1 MTEQAD
7 IKRMSILQLEAEI
20 VEKEPY
26 ESILSMLA
34 EECSECAHA
43 SLKLARI
50 RRKES
55 PTPES
60 EREVR
65 EHLIEEVSDVMN
77 IISILSDQYEYELDK
92 KICVSFDIMKF
103 KLRRWVRRLR
113 EKENDQNTN

>member
-1 MTEQAD
+1 MTEETD

-20 VEKEPY
+20 TKKESY
-26 ESILSMLA
+26 ESILTMLA

-43 SLKLARI
+43 ALKLARI

-65 EHLIEEVSDVMN
+65 EHLIEEMSDVMN
-77 IISILSDQYEYELDK
+77 IIAILGDQYEYELDK
-92 KICVSFDIMKF
+92 KLCVSFDIMRF

>member
-1 MTEQAD
+1 MKEQAD
-7 IKRMSILQLEAEI
+7 ISRMSILQLEAEI
-20 VEKEPY
+20 VEKESY

-60 EREVR
+60 QKEAR
-65 EHLIEEVSDVMN
+65 EHLIEEVSDVVN
-77 IISILSDQYEYELDK
+77 ILSILEDQYDYDPEK
-92 KICVSFDIMKF
+92 KIAENYAMRRF
-103 KLRRWVRRLR
+103 KLRRWVKRLR
-113 EKENDQNTN
+113 EKENG